1 MGKLEQ
7 SVRED
12 ADLTQVREA
21 AESQLATSFVNI
33 GGRTSQEPLEGVIL
47 EACVQQGKRYL
58 VFLTDDI
65 PHEDCLHIHLLDSN
79 LSRQDSVTLGA
90 AYTTGNFRHLN
101 LEERGGLTFEFFG
114 DNAWRV
120 SVLSEQRLRI
130 PYLSGSRGVSWGKG
144 LFHWLDLRSVR
155 DSISEE

>member
-21 AESQLATSFVNI
+21 AGSQLATSFVNI

-47 EACVQQGKRYL
+47 EACVQQDERYL

-79 LSRQDSVTLGA
+79 LSQN
-90 AYTTGNFRHLN
+90 YPQFFRLI
-101 LEERGGLTFEFFG
+101 R
-114 DNAWRV
+114 
-120 SVLSEQRLRI
+120 SSPVLRN
-130 PYLSGSRGVSWGKG
+130 
-144 LFHWLDLRSVR
+144 HHRSCVQFR
-155 DSISEE
+155 DSSWRPNWPDDRCCLWRHDDVGVRVRASAESVGKLGFVSLR